1 MQRHTS
7 SSSDSNVGIELSMHM
22 FHMVYLCSFPLQLES
37 GQSIECTVAKYFAD
51 KYHLQ
56 LKYPHLPCLQVGQ
69 EQKHTYLPPEVC
81 NIVPGQRCIKKL
93 TDTQTSTMIRV

>member
-1 MQRHTS
+1 MKVLKLFFLIGVIFLYR
-7 SSSDSNVGIELSMHM
+7 
-22 FHMVYLCSFPLQLES
+22 FPLQLEN
-37 GQSIECTVAKYFAD
+37 GQTIECTVSKYFFD
-51 KYHLQ
+51 KYHIQ

-93 TDTQTSTMIRV
+93 TDTQTSTMIRVCELKFSTVTVFS